1 MTVKVLNFFFWM
13 MDLRIVLLNCWKKQ
27 HINFYNLIL
36 RFRNLLTSFFG
47 FFNFLYYY
55 GPYYLYRPIYLIMKS
70 SEKLCWVY
78 ITAGSIEEAKNI
90 GQKLVE
96 QNLAACVN
104 LLENMISIYKWEDKL
119 EEGQEVVMIAKTRKI
134 LMPKLIETVN
144 SLHSYDCACILEL
157 PIQGGN
163 PEFLSWIETKTEV
176 TEEK

>member
-1 MTVKVLNFFFWM
+1 
-13 MDLRIVLLNCWKKQ
+13 
-27 HINFYNLIL
+27 
-36 RFRNLLTSFFG
+36 
-47 FFNFLYYY
+47 
-55 GPYYLYRPIYLIMKS
+55 MKS

-78 ITAGSIEEAKNI
+78 MTAGSIDEAKNI
-90 GQKLVE
+90 GRELIK

-104 LLENMISIYKWEDKL
+104 LLENMTSIYKWEDKL

-163 PEFLSWIETKTEV
+163 PKFLSWIETETEV
-176 TEEK
+176 PEEK